1 MIHVSRD
8 SPAGVRCIAVLLGV
22 LVALAGAATLA
33 ACGSSGTTASGASP
47 TGART
52 VVITAGLPRD
62 AATEPPWNGRF
73 VQATVRAPNSTALA
87 AADWSVFVNG
97 KEQELEKPADI
108 NAFAPRRRDRGAHP
122 PGAVR
127 AEIGKKYRFRVVYS
141 PPKGPPV
148 KRSWDYDWTP

>member
-1 MIHVSRD
+1 MIRVSRD

-52 VVITAGLPRD
+52 VAITAGLPQD

-73 VQATVRAPNSTALA
+73 VQATVRAPDPTALA
-87 AADWSVFVNG
+87 ADDWSVFVNG

-108 NAFAPRRRDRGAHP
+108 NAFAPDA
-122 PGAVR
+122 ATVVFILR
-127 AEIGKKYRFRVVYS
+127 APFGEIGKKYRFRVVYS